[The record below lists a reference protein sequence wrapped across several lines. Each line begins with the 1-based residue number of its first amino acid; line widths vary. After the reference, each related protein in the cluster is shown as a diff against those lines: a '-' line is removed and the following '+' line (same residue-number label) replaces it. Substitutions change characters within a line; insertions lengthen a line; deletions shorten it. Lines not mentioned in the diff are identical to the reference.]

1 MTSFVREIFL
11 IKTKNDGDSSCE
23 TRLKFLHE
31 NNMKR
36 DLPHFQHIV
45 KATIHQGHAVEKF
58 HNNHNNNNNNN
69 NHNNSKAG
77 RIIMASE

>member
-36 DLPHFQHIV
+36 DLPHFQHIA

-58 HNNHNNNNNNN
+58 HNNHNNNNNH

-77 RIIMASE
+77 RIIMAAE

>member
-36 DLPHFQHIV
+36 DLPHLQHIV
-45 KATIHQGHAVEKF
+45 KATIHQGAVEKF
-58 HNNHNNNNNNN
+58 HNNHNNNNNNNN

-77 RIIMASE
+77 RIIMAAE